1 MRGELEVTVP
11 QLRKPRMVINNVPMD
26 TTVDNLE
33 ETIIAQNPELDL
45 EPGEIDAR
53 FIYTTK
59 RGQKNSHRSRTRDKK
74 ETSAK

>member
-1 MRGELEVTVP
+1 MQGELEVTVP
-11 QLRKPRMVINNVPMD
+11 QLRKPRMVINNFPKD
-26 TTVDNLE
+26 TTVDNSE

-59 RGQKNSHRSRTRDKK
+59 QR
-74 ETSAK
+74 